1 MSEYQKITLATA
13 MTPDTP
19 EHYATLVEQGVRT
32 ALVTVHMSEFAHY
45 PAGAVHARVAR
56 KAGMQTCACMIT
68 DLKSPVVDARAFC
81 TALKK
86 GIFTSQKVAI
96 VALPLCEQKDAQK
109 RLEELIQ
116 YVSCYVDAD
125 DILVGLTKDCIDKHY
140 FDIKRIKQDLMV
152 ICSGTLN
159 AGIDRTSVWLYETK
173 VDGEDTYLGYDYY
186 GFFADTSYQ
195 LTLDEVYIAQPGDSW
210 VTIATC
216 QGIWLPKLLEL
227 NDAQYSQEVIP
238 GQRIKIR

>member
-1 MSEYQKITLATA
+1 MSEYPKITLATA

-19 EHYATLVEQGVRT
+19 KHYATLVEQGVRT
-32 ALVTVHMSEFAHY
+32 ALVAVHMSSFAHY
-45 PAGAVHARVAR
+45 PAGPVHARLAR
-56 KAGMQTCACMIT
+56 EAGLKVYACLVS
-68 DLKSPVVDARAFC
+68 DLTSPVADARAFC
-81 TALKK
+81 KAYQRGTFSGK
-86 GIFTSQKVAI
+86 KVAI
-96 VALPLCEQKDAQK
+96 VVLPLREQKDAQR

-116 YVSCYVDAD
+116 YVSCYVESD
-125 DILVGLTKDCIDKHY
+125 DILVGLTKDCIDKRY
-140 FDIKRIKQDLMV
+140 FDIKRIKQKLMV

-159 AGIDRTSVWLYETK
+159 AGINRTSVWVYETK

-216 QGIWLPKLLEL
+216 QGIWLPKLLQL